1 MNLKIN
7 FSLFFFGYGL
17 VFFPLLLLIGP
28 LFSELFLISIIIFSL
43 FFIIKEKK
51 EIFYKNRFFVFFLV
65 FYISTLYS
73 TLLNYNNLNLSI
85 SGISYFRILLFSFSI
100 WFVLE
105 NFNVFNK
112 KTIFFY
118 NLFFLLIIFD
128 ALLQFYSGKNLLNYD
143 IISGRISGFFGEE
156 LILGSFILR
165 ILPIF
170 LIFIIMNNHLDTNK
184 KNIYYATIISLAC
197 FVIYLSGER
206 TSFGLLILYFLT
218 LFFISSHLRK
228 LITIIIIVFLVL
240 SVTLSNFKNSNQ
252 INPVNRMFI
261 KSYNQIIGKGA
272 EKHEEYK
279 KKFFN
284 KIYIFSHD
292 HQGHYMLSYKIFKDH
307 MISGT
312 GPKGFRYLCRNKIYI
327 LENDD
332 GCSTHPHNTYI
343 QILVSNGLIGFIL
356 LTFAFFY
363 ILKEIFICRKKMKD
377 QIIYNK
383 KEICKAILI
392 SAIFINLWPL
402 IPSGNFFNN
411 WLSML
416 YFYPIGF
423 YLYFK
428 HRDER
433 KVN

>member
-1 MNLKIN
+1 MILKIN
-7 FSLFFFGYGL
+7 PLFFFFGYGL

-28 LFSELFLISIIIFSL
+28 LFSELFLILLIIFSL
-43 FFIIKEKK
+43 IFIIKGKK
-51 EIFYKNRFFVFFLV
+51 EIFYKNKFFIFFLL
-65 FYISTLYS
+65 FYISTIYS
-73 TLLNYNNLNLSI
+73 TLLNYYNFDYSI
-85 SGISYFRILLFSFSI
+85 SGISYFRILLFPFSI
-100 WFVLE
+100 WLILK
-105 NFNVFNK
+105 NFDIFNK

-118 NLFFLLIIFD
+118 NFFFLLIIFD
-128 ALLQFYSGKNLLNYD
+128 SFLQFYSGKNLLNYE
-143 IISGRISGFFGEE
+143 IISSRISGFFGDE

-170 LIFIIMNNHLDTNK
+170 LLFLVMGNDLNTNK

-197 FVIYLSGER
+197 YIIYLSGER
-206 TSFGLLILYFLT
+206 TSFGLLILYFFT
-218 LFFISSHLRK
+218 LFFMSSHLRK
-228 LITIIIIVFLVL
+228 FITIVMIVFIAL
-240 SVTLSNFKNSNQ
+240 SVTLPNFKNFNQ
-252 INPVNRMFI
+252 IDPANRIFV
-261 KSYNQIIGKGA
+261 KTYNQIIGYGD
-272 EKHEEYK
+272 EKHQEYK

-284 KIYIFSHD
+284 KIYAFSHD

-307 MISGT
+307 IISGT

-327 LENDD
+327 LENND

-343 QILVSNGLIGFIL
+343 QILVSNGLIGFFL
-356 LTFAFFY
+356 LIFAFSY

-377 QIIYNK
+377 DVFYNK

-428 HRDER
+428 HQNEQ
-433 KVN
+433 KIN

>member
-7 FSLFFFGYGL
+7 FPLFFFGYGL

-51 EIFYKNRFFVFFLV
+51 EIFYKNRFFVFFLF

-128 ALLQFYSGKNLLNYD
+128 SLLQFYSGKNLLNYE

-170 LIFIIMNNHLDTNK
+170 LIFIIMNTHLITNK

-197 FVIYLSGER
+197 FVIYLSCER
-206 TSFGLLILYFLT
+206 TSFGLLILYFIT

-272 EKHEEYK
+272 EKNDEYK
-279 KKFFN
+279 KKFFD

-356 LTFAFFY
+356 LTFAFY
-363 ILKEIFICRKKMKD
+363 I
-377 QIIYNK
+377 
-383 KEICKAILI
+383 
-392 SAIFINLWPL
+392 S
-402 IPSGNFFNN
+402 
-411 WLSML
+411 
-416 YFYPIGF
+416 
-423 YLYFK
+423 
-428 HRDER
+428 
-433 KVN
+433 

>member
-1 MNLKIN
+1 MNLKTN
-7 FSLFFFGYGL
+7 LQFFFFGYGI

-28 LFSELFLISIIIFSL
+28 LFSELFLISVIIFFL

-51 EIFYKNRFFVFFLV
+51 KIFYRNKFFIFFLF
-65 FYISTLYS
+65 FYISTIYS
-73 TLLNYNNLNLSI
+73 TLLNYYNLDSSI
-85 SGISYFRILLFSFSI
+85 SGIFYFRILLFSFSI

-105 NFNVFNK
+105 NFDVFNK
-112 KTIFFY
+112 KTILFY

-128 ALLQFYSGKNLLNYD
+128 SLLQFYSGKNLLNYE
-143 IISGRISGFFGEE
+143 ITSGRISGFFGEE
-156 LILGSFILR
+156 LILGGFILR

-170 LIFIIMNNHLDTNK
+170 LLFIVMNNDLNTYK
-184 KNIYYATIISLAC
+184 KNIYYATIISLAS
-197 FVIYLSGER
+197 FVIYISGER
-206 TSFGLLILYFLT
+206 TAFGLLILYFIT
-218 LFFISSHLRK
+218 LFFMSPHLRK
-228 LITIIIIVFLVL
+228 FISIVIIIFLTLSVFL
-240 SVTLSNFKNSNQ
+240 TNFENSNK
-252 INPVNRMFI
+252 INPANRMFV

-272 EKHEEYK
+272 EKHEEFK
-279 KKFFN
+279 KKIFD

-292 HQGHYMLSYKIFKDH
+292 HQGHYMLSYKIFEDH

-327 LENDD
+327 LENND

-343 QILVSNGLIGFIL
+343 QVLVSNGLIGFFL
-356 LTFAFFY
+356 LMLAFFY
-363 ILKEIFICRKKMKD
+363 ISKEMFLYRKNMRNKVT
-377 QIIYNK
+377 YNK

-392 SAIFINLWPL
+392 SAMFINLWPF

-416 YFYPIGF
+416 YFYPVGF

-428 HRDER
+428 HQND
-433 KVN
+433 

>member
-1 MNLKIN
+1 MNLKTN
-7 FSLFFFGYGL
+7 FPLFFFGYGL

-28 LFSELFLISIIIFSL
+28 LFSELFLISVIIFSL

-51 EIFYKNRFFVFFLV
+51 EIFYKNRFFIFFLV

-73 TLLNYNNLNLSI
+73 TLLNYHNLDLSI
-85 SGISYFRILLFSFSI
+85 GGISYFRILLFSFSI

-112 KTIFFY
+112 KAIFFY

-128 ALLQFYSGKNLLNYD
+128 SLLQFYSGKNLLNYE

-170 LIFIIMNNHLDTNK
+170 LIFIVMNNHLNTNK

-206 TSFGLLILYFLT
+206 TAFGLLILYFFT

-228 LITIIIIVFLVL
+228 LITIIIIIFLAL
-240 SVTLSNFKNSNQ
+240 SVTLSNFKNSKQ
-252 INPVNRMFI
+252 INPASRMFV
-261 KSYNQIIGKGA
+261 KSYNQMIGKEA
-272 EKHEEYK
+272 EKHQESK
-279 KKFFN
+279 KKFFD
-284 KIYIFSHD
+284 KIYVFSHD

-312 GPKGFRYLCRNKIYI
+312 GPKGFRHLCRNKIYI
-327 LENDD
+327 LEDND

-356 LTFAFFY
+356 LSFAFLY
-363 ILKEIFICRKKMKD
+363 ILKEIFLCRKKMRD
-377 QIIYNK
+377 QIINNK

-428 HRDER
+428 HQNEP
-433 KVN
+433 KIN

>member
-7 FSLFFFGYGL
+7 LQFFFFGYGI

-28 LFSELFLISIIIFSL
+28 LFSELFLISVITFFL

-51 EIFYKNRFFVFFLV
+51 EIFYRNKFFIFFLI
-65 FYISTLYS
+65 FYISTIYS
-73 TLLNYNNLNLSI
+73 TLINYYNLDLAI
-85 SGISYFRILLFSFSI
+85 SGIFYFRILLFSFSI

-105 NFNVFNK
+105 NFDVFNK
-112 KTIFFY
+112 KTILFY

-128 ALLQFYSGKNLLNYD
+128 SLLQFYSGKNLFSYEIVSN
-143 IISGRISGFFGEE
+143 RISGFFGEE
-156 LILGSFILR
+156 LILGSFLLR

-170 LIFIIMNNHLDTNK
+170 LIFIVMNNDLNTNK

-206 TSFGLLILYFLT
+206 TSFGLLILYFAT
-218 LFFISSHLRK
+218 LFFMSSYLRK
-228 LITIIIIVFLVL
+228 FITIVIIIFLTL
-240 SVTLSNFKNSNQ
+240 SVTLTNFENSNQ
-252 INPVNRMFI
+252 INPANRMFV

-272 EKHEEYK
+272 EKHEEFK
-279 KKFFN
+279 KKFFD
-284 KIYIFSHD
+284 KIYVFSHD

-327 LENDD
+327 LENND
-332 GCSTHPHNTYI
+332 GCSTHPHNTYF
-343 QILVSNGLIGFIL
+343 QILVSNGLIGFFL
-356 LTFAFFY
+356 LIFAFFY
-363 ILKEIFICRKKMKD
+363 ISKEMFLCRKKMKD
-377 QIIYNK
+377 KVIYNK
-383 KEICKAILI
+383 KEICKSILI
-392 SAIFINLWPL
+392 SAIFINLWPF

-416 YFYPIGF
+416 YFYPVGF

-428 HRDER
+428 HQND
-433 KVN
+433 KKIN

>member
-7 FSLFFFGYGL
+7 PLFLFFGYGI

-28 LFSELFLISIIIFSL
+28 LFSELFLISVIIFSL

-51 EIFYKNRFFVFFLV
+51 EIFYKNRFFIFFLL
-65 FYISTLYS
+65 FYISTIYS
-73 TLLNYNNLNLSI
+73 TLLNYYNLDLSI
-85 SGISYFRILLFSFSI
+85 SGIFYFRVLLFSFSI

-105 NFNVFNK
+105 NLDIFNK

-128 ALLQFYSGKNLLNYD
+128 SLLQFYSGKNLLNYE
-143 IISGRISGFFGEE
+143 IIRSRISGFFGEE

-170 LIFIIMNNHLDTNK
+170 LLFLVMCNNLSTNK
-184 KNIYYATIISLAC
+184 KSIYYASIISLAC
-197 FVIYLSGER
+197 YVIYLTGER
-206 TSFGLLILYFLT
+206 TSFGLLILYFFT
-218 LFFISSHLRK
+218 LFFMSSHLRK
-228 LITIIIIVFLVL
+228 FISIIIIIFLTL
-240 SVTLSNFKNSNQ
+240 SVTLPNFKNSNQ
-252 INPVNRMFI
+252 INPAHRMFV
-261 KSYNQIIGKGA
+261 KSYNQIIGKNVGA
-272 EKHEEYK
+272 EKHEEFK
-279 KKFFN
+279 KKFFD
-284 KIYIFSHD
+284 KIYVFSHD
-292 HQGHYMLSYKIFKDH
+292 HQGHYMLSYKIYKDH

-343 QILVSNGLIGFIL
+343 QILVSNGLIGFFL
-356 LTFAFFY
+356 LIFAFLY
-363 ILKEIFICRKKMKD
+363 TSKEIFLCRKKMKD
-377 QIIYNK
+377 EVIYNK

-402 IPSGNFFNN
+402 IPTGNFFNN

-423 YLYFK
+423 LSLF
-428 HRDER
+428 
-433 KVN
+433 